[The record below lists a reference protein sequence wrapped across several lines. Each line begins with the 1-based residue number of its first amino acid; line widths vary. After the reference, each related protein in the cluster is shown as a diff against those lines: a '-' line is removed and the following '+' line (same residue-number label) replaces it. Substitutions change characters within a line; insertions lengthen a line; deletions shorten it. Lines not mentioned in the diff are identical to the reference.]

1 LTKDPG
7 IAAKIEDYA
16 RALYKKNLRQSLK
29 EIQKPITDEEVK
41 KYFQEHKDSVIKP
54 DRVRI
59 SVLELDLNKRKEINA
74 LYKKLRAGKDFAK
87 LVMDHSKHVSARKGG
102 DLGFL
107 TRKQYKPLTEVAFV
121 LKPGR
126 FSKPFKT
133 TSGWTIIKVTDF
145 VKRQD
150 VPAREGQRA
159 RARLEAMEASS
170 AFSAFI
176 KDLKEKNKVVIYKDR
191 LSRLISP
198 PQDVEQKQG
207 TP

>member
-1 LTKDPG
+1 
-7 IAAKIEDYA
+7 
-16 RALYKKNLRQSLK
+16 
-29 EIQKPITDEEVK
+29 
-41 KYFQEHKDSVIKP
+41 
-54 DRVRI
+54 
-59 SVLELDLNKRKEINA
+59 
-74 LYKKLRAGKDFAK
+74 
-87 LVMDHSKHVSARKGG
+87 
-102 DLGFL
+102 
-107 TRKQYKPLTEVAFV
+107 FV

-150 VPAREGQRA
+150 VPAREGRKRA
-159 RARLEAMEASS
+159 RARLEAMETSS

-191 LSRLISP
+191 LSRIVSP
-198 PQDVEQKQG
+198 PKDVEQKQG